1 MADDEKA
8 VEKFTLSAATT
19 DEEFEAASIQLG
31 VDVDEL
37 KSTLIFV
44 EHVAHEAERLDLPP
58 NAAANA
64 AVSFISG
71 CIHSNTP
78 EGSGDNCISSWRTRS
93 SPRSAVGLM
102 RWGSCRR
109 VHNGRNPSS
118 ARPRRPIKCLSLPF
132 PSPYG
137 IS

>member
-31 VDVDEL
+31 VDVEDL
-37 KSTLIFV
+37 KSTLVFV

-78 EGSGDNCISSWRTRS
+78 EARWRDLHLLMANALLAQVGCGIDKMGQLQA
-93 SPRSAVGLM
+93 SPPHAAPLFSA
-102 RWGSCRR
+102 
-109 VHNGRNPSS
+109 
-118 ARPRRPIKCLSLPF
+118 
-132 PSPYG
+132 SPKPH
-137 IS
+137 

>member
-78 EGSGDNCISSWRTRS
+78 EALWRQLHLLMANALLAQVGCGIDEMGQLQESPQRSEPLFSASSKT
-93 SPRSAVGLM
+93 
-102 RWGSCRR
+102 
-109 VHNGRNPSS
+109 H
-118 ARPRRPIKCLSLPF
+118 
-132 PSPYG
+132 
-137 IS
+137 

>member
-1 MADDEKA
+1 MANDEKV
-8 VEKFTLSAATT
+8 VERFTLSAATT

-64 AVSFISG
+64 AVSVISG

-78 EGSGDNCISSWRTRS
+78 EALWRQLHLLMANALLAQVGCGIDEMGQLQESPQRSEPLFSASSKT
-93 SPRSAVGLM
+93 
-102 RWGSCRR
+102 
-109 VHNGRNPSS
+109 H
-118 ARPRRPIKCLSLPF
+118 
-132 PSPYG
+132 
-137 IS
+137 

>member
-19 DEEFEAASIQLG
+19 DEEFEAASMQLG

-44 EHVAHEAERLDLPP
+44 EHVAHEAERLSLPP

-78 EGSGDNCISSWRTRS
+78 EAIWRDLHLLMANALLAQVGCGIDKMGQLQDSPQQAEPQFQASSTTT
-93 SPRSAVGLM
+93 
-102 RWGSCRR
+102 
-109 VHNGRNPSS
+109 H
-118 ARPRRPIKCLSLPF
+118 
-132 PSPYG
+132 
-137 IS
+137 

>member
-19 DEEFEAASIQLG
+19 DEEFEAASMQLG

-37 KSTLIFV
+37 KSTLVFV

-78 EGSGDNCISSWRTRS
+78 EALWRHLHLLMANALLAQVGCGIDEMGQFQESPQRAEPLFSASSKT
-93 SPRSAVGLM
+93 
-102 RWGSCRR
+102 
-109 VHNGRNPSS
+109 H
-118 ARPRRPIKCLSLPF
+118 
-132 PSPYG
+132 
-137 IS
+137 

>member
-1 MADDEKA
+1 MANDEKV
-8 VEKFTLSAATT
+8 VERFTLSAATT

-44 EHVAHEAERLDLPP
+44 EHVAHEAERLSLPP

-78 EGSGDNCISSWRTRS
+78 EALWRDLHLLMANALLAQVGCGIDKIGQLQESPQRSEPLFSASSKT
-93 SPRSAVGLM
+93 
-102 RWGSCRR
+102 
-109 VHNGRNPSS
+109 H
-118 ARPRRPIKCLSLPF
+118 
-132 PSPYG
+132 
-137 IS
+137 

>member
-19 DEEFEAASIQLG
+19 DEEFEAASMQLG

-44 EHVAHEAERLDLPP
+44 EHVAHEAERLSLPP

-78 EGSGDNCISSWRTRS
+78 EALWRDLHLLMANALLAQVGCGIDKMGQLQDSPQQADPQFQASSTTT
-93 SPRSAVGLM
+93 
-102 RWGSCRR
+102 
-109 VHNGRNPSS
+109 H
-118 ARPRRPIKCLSLPF
+118 
-132 PSPYG
+132 
-137 IS
+137 

>member
-1 MADDEKA
+1 MADDEKV
-8 VEKFTLSAATT
+8 VEKFTLSTATT

-44 EHVAHEAERLDLPP
+44 EQVAHEAERLDLPP

-78 EGSGDNCISSWRTRS
+78 EALWRQLHLLMANALLAQVGCGIDEMGQLQESPQRSEPLFSASSKT
-93 SPRSAVGLM
+93 
-102 RWGSCRR
+102 
-109 VHNGRNPSS
+109 H
-118 ARPRRPIKCLSLPF
+118 
-132 PSPYG
+132 
-137 IS
+137 

>member
-1 MADDEKA
+1 MANDEKV
-8 VEKFTLSAATT
+8 VERFTLSAATT

-44 EHVAHEAERLDLPP
+44 EHAAHEAERLSLPP

-78 EGSGDNCISSWRTRS
+78 EARWRDLHLLMANALLAQVGCGIDKMGQLQESPQRSEPLFSASSKT
-93 SPRSAVGLM
+93 
-102 RWGSCRR
+102 
-109 VHNGRNPSS
+109 H
-118 ARPRRPIKCLSLPF
+118 
-132 PSPYG
+132 
-137 IS
+137 

>member
-1 MADDEKA
+1 MADDEKV

-78 EGSGDNCISSWRTRS
+78 EALRRQLHRLMANALLAQVGCGIDEMGQLQESPQRSDPLFSASSK
-93 SPRSAVGLM
+93 P
-102 RWGSCRR
+102 
-109 VHNGRNPSS
+109 H
-118 ARPRRPIKCLSLPF
+118 
-132 PSPYG
+132 
-137 IS
+137 

>member
-1 MADDEKA
+1 MADDEKV

-37 KSTLIFV
+37 KSTLVFV
-44 EHVAHEAERLDLPP
+44 EHVAHEAERLGLPP

-78 EGSGDNCISSWRTRS
+78 EALWRDLHLLMANALLAQVGCGIDKMGQLQESPQQSEPLFSASSKT
-93 SPRSAVGLM
+93 
-102 RWGSCRR
+102 
-109 VHNGRNPSS
+109 H
-118 ARPRRPIKCLSLPF
+118 
-132 PSPYG
+132 
-137 IS
+137 

>member
-37 KSTLIFV
+37 KSTLVFV

-78 EGSGDNCISSWRTRS
+78 EALWRQLHLLMANALLAQVGCGIDEMGQLQESPQRSEPLFSASSKT
-93 SPRSAVGLM
+93 
-102 RWGSCRR
+102 
-109 VHNGRNPSS
+109 H
-118 ARPRRPIKCLSLPF
+118 
-132 PSPYG
+132 
-137 IS
+137 

>member
-8 VEKFTLSAATT
+8 VEKVTLSAATT

-37 KSTLIFV
+37 KSTLVFV

-78 EGSGDNCISSWRTRS
+78 EALWRQLHLLMANALLAQVGCGIDEMGQLQESPQRSEPLFSASSKT
-93 SPRSAVGLM
+93 
-102 RWGSCRR
+102 
-109 VHNGRNPSS
+109 H
-118 ARPRRPIKCLSLPF
+118 
-132 PSPYG
+132 
-137 IS
+137 

>member
-1 MADDEKA
+1 MADDEKV

-37 KSTLIFV
+37 KSTLVFV

-78 EGSGDNCISSWRTRS
+78 EALWRDLHLLMANALLAQVGCGSDKMGQLQESPQRSEPLFSASSKT
-93 SPRSAVGLM
+93 
-102 RWGSCRR
+102 
-109 VHNGRNPSS
+109 H
-118 ARPRRPIKCLSLPF
+118 
-132 PSPYG
+132 
-137 IS
+137 

>member
-44 EHVAHEAERLDLPP
+44 EHVAHEAARLDLPP

-78 EGSGDNCISSWRTRS
+78 EALWRQLHLLMANALLAQVGCGIDEMGQLQESPQRSEPLFSASSKT
-93 SPRSAVGLM
+93 
-102 RWGSCRR
+102 
-109 VHNGRNPSS
+109 H
-118 ARPRRPIKCLSLPF
+118 
-132 PSPYG
+132 
-137 IS
+137 

>member
-1 MADDEKA
+1 MANDEK
-8 VEKFTLSAATT
+8 VVQKFTLSTATT

-31 VDVDEL
+31 VDVEEL
-37 KSTLIFV
+37 KSTLVFV

-78 EGSGDNCISSWRTRS
+78 EALWRDLHLLRATALLAQVGCGIDKMGQLQE
-93 SPRSAVGLM
+93 SPQHAEPLFSA
-102 RWGSCRR
+102 STKT
-109 VHNGRNPSS
+109 H
-118 ARPRRPIKCLSLPF
+118 
-132 PSPYG
+132 
-137 IS
+137 

>member
-1 MADDEKA
+1 MANDEKV
-8 VEKFTLSAATT
+8 VERFTLSAATT

-37 KSTLIFV
+37 KSTLSFV
-44 EHVAHEAERLDLPP
+44 EEVAHEAERRSLPP

-78 EGSGDNCISSWRTRS
+78 EALWRDLHLLMANALLAQVGGGIDKMGQLQESPQRSEPLFSASSKT
-93 SPRSAVGLM
+93 
-102 RWGSCRR
+102 
-109 VHNGRNPSS
+109 H
-118 ARPRRPIKCLSLPF
+118 
-132 PSPYG
+132 
-137 IS
+137 

>member
-37 KSTLIFV
+37 KSTLVFV

-64 AVSFISG
+64 AVSFISV

-78 EGSGDNCISSWRTRS
+78 EALWRQLHLLMANALLAQVGCGIDEMGQLQESPQRSEPLFSASSKT
-93 SPRSAVGLM
+93 
-102 RWGSCRR
+102 
-109 VHNGRNPSS
+109 H
-118 ARPRRPIKCLSLPF
+118 
-132 PSPYG
+132 
-137 IS
+137 